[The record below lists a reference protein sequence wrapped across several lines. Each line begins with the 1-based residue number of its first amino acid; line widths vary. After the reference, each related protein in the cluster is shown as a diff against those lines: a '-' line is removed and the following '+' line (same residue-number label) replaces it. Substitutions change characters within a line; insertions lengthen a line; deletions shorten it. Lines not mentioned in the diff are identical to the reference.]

1 MPPVPPQPLAPSP
14 EPQKGGEWRGK
25 AEGEVGSDKDVEVDV
40 GDGVEVEEVI
50 LKGALLEALNTL
62 KLG

>member
-1 MPPVPPQPLAPSP
+1 M
-14 EPQKGGEWRGK
+14 
-25 AEGEVGSDKDVEVDV
+25 GSDKDVEVDV